1 MWAHKTNIYK
11 LCPYKYI
18 MVYHEVRIKG
28 NHSYNYIIHNAREDG
43 KWKKK
48 SKFIGNGRLSKKKI
62 EEEIERFKLKMN
74 KYISE
79 ENHKKIEEIKNKFNA
94 YLSKGGKSLDENFR
108 EWFFTEL
115 TYNSN
120 AIEGNT
126 LSLKETSMII
136 NENLVPKGAKL
147 REVYEARNYKEA
159 LEFLKNYKGELNEKL
174 ILKIHSLILK
184 DIDDSNAGRYR
195 IVNVFISGEP
205 NLKFPKAGE
214 ISKLIKELINFYNKN
229 KKKYHPLE
237 LATIISM
244 KFVSIH
250 PFVDGNGRVS
260 RLLMNFIIKKYG
272 YPEINIY
279 FKDRQNYLRAVRK
292 ANDENYDLIID
303 FLIKTIII
311 NYKFL
316 YN

>member
-62 EEEIERFKLKMN
+62 EEENERFKLKMN

-120 AIEGNT
+120 AIEGSTMTVKDTFNY
-126 LSLKETSMII
+126 LF
-136 NENLVPKGAKL
+136 NENYNPKMWAHEQWFD
-147 REVYEARNYKEA
+147 RA
-159 LEFLKNYKGELNEKL
+159 
-174 ILKIHSLILK
+174 H
-184 DIDDSNAGRYR
+184 
-195 IVNVFISGEP
+195 NVFLDWLVATG
-205 NLKFPKAGE
+205 LLGLGFYLLLYFF
-214 ISKLIKELINFYNKN
+214 SK
-229 KKKYHPLE
+229 
-237 LATIISM
+237 
-244 KFVSIH
+244 
-250 PFVDGNGRVS
+250 
-260 RLLMNFIIKKYG
+260 
-272 YPEINIY
+272 
-279 FKDRQNYLRAVRK
+279 
-292 ANDENYDLIID
+292 
-303 FLIKTIII
+303 
-311 NYKFL
+311 
-316 YN
+316 